1 MRDGE
6 RAKKLRRLIL
16 EGEVKEEDL
25 PAGCSRETETPET
38 LLDREWR
45 EDGFSRDALF
55 ELALV
60 MVEALRDRRV
70 DAVLRGLR
78 LSGLI
83 ANPLLYDCVMAVYS
97 FSPIAIE
104 PTAAAEVRKQAFK
117 ALWRIGEVNARND
130 AILAARAKTLWLS
143 LLDTELVL
151 YAFQGLRF
159 QDPFCAVEHVDALL
173 RQFSSREAEVRE
185 ILHTMSRDAKEKGI
199 ALAQH
204 TASFLQEHPNISAE
218 HRALLLEAFG
228 N

>member
-16 EGEVKEEDL
+16 EGEIQEKDL
-25 PAGCSRETETPET
+25 PAGCSREDETPET
-38 LLDREWR
+38 LLEREWR
-45 EDGFSRDALF
+45 EEGFSRDALF

-83 ANPLLYDCVMAVYS
+83 ADPLLYDCVMAVYS
-97 FSPIAIE
+97 FSPIAVHE
-104 PTAAAEVRKQAFK
+104 AAAVRKQALR

-130 AILAARAKTLWLS
+130 PTLAARAKTLWLS
-143 LLDTELVL
+143 LLDTEFVL

-159 QDPFCAVEHVDALL
+159 QDPLCAIEHMDALL

-185 ILHTMSRDAKEKGI
+185 ILLTMSREAKEKGMD
-199 ALAQH
+199 LSQH
-204 TASFLQEHPNISAE
+204 MASFLRGHPNISAE